1 MRTLRVFGAALALSG
16 FMAFGMT
23 TVSAA
28 GPGTGGGR
36 SNATICILL
45 QGAFNVQTAAGL
57 TELAANTQAYAASIG
72 CGWAAAPAAE

>member
-1 MRTLRVFGAALALSG
+1 MRTFRTFGAALAFSG
-16 FMAFGMT
+16 FVAFGMT

-36 SNATICILL
+36 SNAVVCTLL
-45 QGAFNVQTAAGL
+45 ETAHKVQSAAGL

-72 CGWAAAPAAE
+72 CAWAAPVAQ